1 MATDPIDPN
10 NLYLAVGMYTNG
22 QFPHQPLRQ
31 YVHSYQGQNRLGP
44 Q

>member
-22 QFPHQPLRQ
+22 QLLR
-31 YVHSYQGQNRLGP
+31 YSPV
-44 Q
+44 

>member
-22 QFPHQPLRQ
+22 QFLR
-31 YVHSYQGQNRLGP
+31 HSP
-44 Q
+44 V